1 MERNMDIQSLFS
13 LTGRIALVTGGSRG
27 IGKMFVEGLLAAGC
41 ARVYISA
48 RKVEQMQET
57 IDEFGAD
64 ADGNPRVIGIPADL
78 SQMDG
83 MQALADEM
91 ARREARLDILINNAG
106 AAWGQPY
113 LEFSEAG
120 WHRTMDLNVK
130 TPFFLTQ
137 KLHNLL
143 VAGGKSGHP
152 AKVIHVSSIDGQRI
166 NPWETYAYQA
176 SKAGVIQLTRRMAA
190 RLIHDNIIVTSIAPG
205 AFASEMNK
213 AAKNAPNA
221 SAALIPAKRIGSPED
236 MAAAAIYL
244 CSRAGDYVVGET
256 LTVDGGVVNAA
267 LPGMFNDPA
276 G

>member
-1 MERNMDIQSLFS
+1 MDIKSLFG
-13 LTGRIALVTGGSRG
+13 LDGRVALVTGGSRG

-48 RKVEQMQET
+48 RKADQMQET

-64 ADGNPRVIGIPADL
+64 KVIGIPADL

-83 MQALADEM
+83 MVALADAMKE
-91 ARREARLDILINNAG
+91 REDKLDILINNAG

-137 KLHNLL
+137 KLHDLL
-143 VAGGKSGHP
+143 VAGGKGDHP
-152 AKVIHVSSIDGQRI
+152 AKVIHVSSIDGLRI
-166 NPWETYAYQA
+166 NPWETYPYQA
-176 SKAGVIQLTRRMAA
+176 SKAAVIQLTRRMAA
-190 RLIHDNIIVTSIAPG
+190 RLIQDNIVVTSIAPG
-205 AFASEMNK
+205 AFPSEMNK
-213 AAKNAPNA
+213 AAKNAPDA
-221 SAALIPAKRIGSPED
+221 SAAMIPSKRVGTKED

-244 CSRAGDYVVGET
+244 CSRAGDYVVGDT
-256 LTVDGGVVNAA
+256 VCVDGGVVNAA
-267 LPGMFNDPA
+267 LPSMFNDPA

>member
-1 MERNMDIQSLFS
+1 MDLQSLFS
-13 LTGRIALVTGGSRG
+13 LEGRIALVTGGSRG

-48 RKVEQMQET
+48 RKADQMQAT

-64 ADGNPRVIGIPADL
+64 RVIGIPADL

-83 MQALADEM
+83 MVALANELK
-91 ARREARLDILINNAG
+91 ARESRLDILINNAG

-137 KLHNLL
+137 KLHDLL
-143 VAGGKSGHP
+143 VEGGKQGHP

-176 SKAGVIQLTRRMAA
+176 SKAAVIQLTRRMAA
-190 RLIHDNIIVTSIAPG
+190 RLIRDNIVVSSIAPG
-205 AFASEMNK
+205 AFPSEMNR
-213 AAKNAPNA
+213 AAKDAPDA
-221 SAALIPAKRIGSPED
+221 SASGIPAKRIGTAED

-244 CSRAGDYVVGET
+244 ASRAGDYVVGET
-256 LTVDGGVVNAA
+256 LTVDGGVVNAL
-267 LPGMFNDPA
+267 LPNHFADPA
-276 G
+276 GGGH

>member
-1 MERNMDIQSLFS
+1 MDIQSLFS
-13 LTGRIALVTGGSRG
+13 LEGRIALVTGGSRG

-48 RKVEQMQET
+48 RKADQMQAT

-64 ADGNPRVIGIPADL
+64 RVIGIPADL

-83 MQALADEM
+83 MVALANELK
-91 ARREARLDILINNAG
+91 ARERHLDILINNAG

-137 KLHNLL
+137 KLHDLL
-143 VAGGKSGHP
+143 VAGGKQGHP

-190 RLIHDNIIVTSIAPG
+190 RLIQDNIVVSSIAPG
-205 AFASEMNK
+205 AFPSEMNK
-213 AAKNAPNA
+213 AAKDAPDA
-221 SAALIPAKRIGSPED
+221 SASGIPAKRIGTAED

-256 LTVDGGVVNAA
+256 LTVDGGVVNAL
-267 LPGMFNDPA
+267 LPNHFADPA
-276 G
+276 GKG

>member
-1 MERNMDIQSLFS
+1 MDLTSLFS
-13 LTGRIALVTGGSRG
+13 LEGRVALVTGGSRG

-57 IDEFGAD
+57 IAEFGED
-64 ADGNPRVIGIPADL
+64 KVFGIPADL

-83 MQALADEM
+83 MVALAEEM
-91 ARREARLDILINNAG
+91 AKREEKLDILINNAG

-113 LEFSEAG
+113 LEFNEAG

-137 KLHNLL
+137 KLHDLL
-143 VAGGKSGHP
+143 VAGGAGDHP

-190 RLIHDNIIVTSIAPG
+190 RLIQDNIIVTSIAPG
-205 AFASEMNK
+205 AFPSEMNK
-213 AAKNAPNA
+213 AAKSAPDA
-221 SAALIPAKRIGSPED
+221 SAAMIPSKRIGTAED

-256 LTVDGGVVNAA
+256 LTVDGGVVNAS
-267 LPGMFNDPA
+267 LPSIFNDPA

>member
-1 MERNMDIQSLFS
+1 MDLTSLFS
-13 LTGRIALVTGGSRG
+13 LEGRVALVTGGSRG

-64 ADGNPRVIGIPADL
+64 KVIGISADL

-91 ARREARLDILINNAG
+91 EAREEKLDILINNAG

-113 LEFSEAG
+113 LEFNEAG

-143 VAGGKSGHP
+143 VAAGKGDHP

-190 RLIHDNIIVTSIAPG
+190 ELIKYNIVVSTIAPG

-213 AAKNAPNA
+213 AAKNAPDA
-221 SAALIPAKRIGSPED
+221 SASMIPAKRIGSAED

-256 LTVDGGVVNAA
+256 LTVDGGVVNAS
-267 LPGMFNDPA
+267 LPMMFNDPGGA
-276 G
+276 GKTGG

>member
-1 MERNMDIQSLFS
+1 MMDVQKLFS
-13 LTGRIALVTGGSRG
+13 LDGRIALVTGGSRG

-48 RKVEQMQET
+48 RKVEQMEET
-57 IDEFGAD
+57 VEEFGAD
-64 ADGNPRVIGIPADL
+64 KVIGIPADL

-83 MQALADEM
+83 IVALADAMKE
-91 ARREARLDILINNAG
+91 REEKLDILINNAG
-106 AAWGQPY
+106 AAWGQDY
-113 LEFSEAG
+113 LEFTEAG

-137 KLHNLL
+137 KLHDLL
-143 VAGGKSGHP
+143 VAGGKGDHP

-166 NPWETYAYQA
+166 NPWETYPYQA
-176 SKAGVIQLTRRMAA
+176 SKAAVIQLTRRMAA
-190 RLIHDNIIVTSIAPG
+190 RLIDDNIIVTSIAPG

-213 AAKNAPNA
+213 AAKHAPDA
-221 SAALIPAKRIGSPED
+221 SAARIPAKRIGSKED

-244 CSRAGDYVVGET
+244 CSRAGDYVIGDTV
-256 LTVDGGVVNAA
+256 TVDGGVVNAA
-267 LPGMFNDPA
+267 LPASFSDPA

>member
-1 MERNMDIQSLFS
+1 MGKHMDLNSLFS
-13 LTGRIALVTGGSRG
+13 LEGRVALVTGGSRG

-48 RKVEQMQET
+48 RKVEQMNET
-57 IDEFGAD
+57 IAEFGKD
-64 ADGNPRVIGIPADL
+64 KVIGIPADL

-91 ARREARLDILINNAG
+91 KNREDKLDILINNAG

-113 LEFSEAG
+113 LEFNEAG

-137 KLHNLL
+137 KLHDLL
-143 VAGGKSGHP
+143 VAAGKSGHP
-152 AKVIHVSSIDGQRI
+152 AKVIHVSSIDGQKI

-176 SKAGVIQLTRRMAA
+176 SKAAVIQLTRRMAA
-190 RLIHDNIIVTSIAPG
+190 RLIQDNIIVTSIAPG

-213 AAKNAPNA
+213 AAKNAPEA
-221 SAALIPAKRIGSPED
+221 SASMIPARRIGTAED

-244 CSRAGDYVVGET
+244 CSRAGDYVVGDT
-256 LTVDGGVVNAA
+256 LTVDGGVVNAS
-267 LPGMFNDPA
+267 LPNMFNDPS

>member
-1 MERNMDIQSLFS
+1 MDIQSLFG
-13 LTGRIALVTGGSRG
+13 LDGRIALVTGGSRG

-48 RKVEQMQET
+48 RKVEQMDET
-57 IDEFGAD
+57 IAEFGED
-64 ADGNPRVIGIPADL
+64 RVIGIPADL

-83 MQALADEM
+83 IKTLAEEM
-91 ARREARLDILINNAG
+91 ANREDRLDILINNAG

-113 LEFSEAG
+113 LEFNEAG

-137 KLHNLL
+137 QLHDLL
-143 VAGGKSGHP
+143 VAAGKGDHP

-190 RLIHDNIIVTSIAPG
+190 RLILDNIVVSSIAPG

-213 AAKNAPNA
+213 AAKHAPDT
-221 SAALIPAKRIGSPED
+221 SAAVVPAGRIGSPED

-267 LPGMFNDPA
+267 LPSMFNDPA
-276 G
+276 GGGHTSG

>member
-1 MERNMDIQSLFS
+1 MDIQSLFS
-13 LTGRIALVTGGSRG
+13 LEGRIALVTGGSRG

-41 ARVYISA
+41 AKVYISA
-48 RKVEQMQET
+48 RKRDQMQDT
-57 IDEFGAD
+57 IDQFGAD
-64 ADGNPRVIGIPADL
+64 RVIGIPADL

-83 MQALADEM
+83 MVSLANELK
-91 ARREARLDILINNAG
+91 ARETRLDILINNAG

-137 KLHNLL
+137 KLHDLL
-143 VAGGKSGHP
+143 VAGGKAGHP

-176 SKAGVIQLTRRMAA
+176 SKAAVIQLTRRMAA
-190 RLIHDNIIVTSIAPG
+190 RLIQDNIVVSSIAPG
-205 AFASEMNK
+205 AFPSEMNK
-213 AAKNAPNA
+213 AAKDAPDA
-221 SAALIPAKRIGSPED
+221 SASGIPAKRIGTAED

-256 LTVDGGVVNAA
+256 LTVDGGVVNAL
-267 LPGMFNDPA
+267 LPNHFADPA
-276 G
+276 GGGH

>member
-1 MERNMDIQSLFS
+1 MDIQSLFS
-13 LTGRIALVTGGSRG
+13 LEGRVALVTGGSRG

-41 ARVYISA
+41 PRVYISA
-48 RKVEQMQET
+48 RKIDQMQET
-57 IDEFGAD
+57 IAEFGED
-64 ADGNPRVIGIPADL
+64 AEGNSRVIGIPADL

-83 MQALADEM
+83 IQSLADEM
-91 ARREARLDILINNAG
+91 AKREDKLDILINNAG

-113 LEFSEAG
+113 LEFNEAG

-137 KLHNLL
+137 KLHDLL
-143 VAGGKSGHP
+143 VAAGKGDHP

-190 RLIHDNIIVTSIAPG
+190 RLIEDNIVVSSIAPG

-213 AAKNAPNA
+213 AAKNAPDA
-221 SAALIPAKRIGSPED
+221 SASIIPAKRIGTKED

-244 CSRAGDYVVGET
+244 CSRAGDYIVGDT
-256 LTVDGGVVNAA
+256 VTVDGGIVNAA
-267 LPGMFNDPA
+267 LPSMFNDPA

>member
-1 MERNMDIQSLFS
+1 MDIQSLFS
-13 LTGRIALVTGGSRG
+13 LEGRIALVTGGSRG

-48 RKVEQMQET
+48 RKADQMQET
-57 IDEFGAD
+57 IDQFGAD
-64 ADGNPRVIGIPADL
+64 RVIGIPADL

-83 MQALADEM
+83 MVALANELK
-91 ARREARLDILINNAG
+91 ARESRLDILINNAG

-137 KLHNLL
+137 KLHDLL
-143 VAGGKSGHP
+143 VAGGQGGHP

-176 SKAGVIQLTRRMAA
+176 SKAAVIQLTRRMAA
-190 RLIHDNIIVTSIAPG
+190 RLIQDNIVVTSIAPG
-205 AFASEMNK
+205 AFPSEMNK
-213 AAKNAPNA
+213 AAKDAPDA
-221 SAALIPAKRIGSPED
+221 SASGIPAKRIGTAED

-256 LTVDGGVVNAA
+256 LTVDGGVVNAL
-267 LPGMFNDPA
+267 LPNHFADP
-276 G
+276 GGKG

>member
-1 MERNMDIQSLFS
+1 MNIQDLFS
-13 LTGRIALVTGGSRG
+13 LDGRVALVTGGSRG

-57 IDEFGAD
+57 IAHFGED
-64 ADGNPRVIGIPADL
+64 KVFGIPADL

-83 MQALADEM
+83 IESLVAELSQ
-91 ARREARLDILINNAG
+91 REEKLDILINNAG

-113 LEFSEAG
+113 LEFNEAG

-137 KLHNLL
+137 KLHDLL
-143 VAGGKSGHP
+143 VAAGKGDHP
-152 AKVIHVSSIDGQRI
+152 AKVIHVSSIDGQKI

-190 RLIHDNIIVTSIAPG
+190 RLVQDNIIVTSIAPG

-213 AAKNAPNA
+213 AAKNAPDA
-221 SAALIPAKRIGSPED
+221 SASIIPAKRIGSAED

-244 CSRAGDYVVGET
+244 CSRAGDYVIGET

-267 LPGMFNDPA
+267 MPMAFNDPA
-276 G
+276 GG

>member
-1 MERNMDIQSLFS
+1 MHLNSLFG
-13 LTGRIALVTGGSRG
+13 LDGRVALVTGGSRG
-27 IGKMFVEGLLAAGC
+27 IGRMFVEGLLAAGC

-48 RKVEQMQET
+48 RKVEQMEDT
-57 IDEFGAD
+57 IAALGAD
-64 ADGNPRVIGIPADL
+64 RVIGIPADL

-83 MQALADEM
+83 MEHLANEI
-91 ARREARLDILINNAG
+91 ANRETRLDILINNAG
-106 AAWGQPY
+106 AAWGQPF

-137 KLHNLL
+137 KLHGLL
-143 VAGGKSGHP
+143 AAAATADRP

-176 SKAGVIQLTRRMAA
+176 SKAGLIQLTRRMAA
-190 RLIHDNIIVTSIAPG
+190 RLIQDNIVVSSIAPG
-205 AFASEMNK
+205 AFPSEMNR
-213 AAKNAPNA
+213 AAKDAPDA
-221 SAALIPAKRIGSPED
+221 SAAGIPAKRIGTAED

-256 LTVDGGVVNAA
+256 LTVDGGVVNAH
-267 LPGMFNDPA
+267 LPSHFADP
-276 G
+276 GGKG

>member
-1 MERNMDIQSLFS
+1 MMDVAKLFS
-13 LTGRIALVTGGSRG
+13 LEGRVALVTGGSRG

-64 ADGNPRVIGIPADL
+64 KVIGVPADL
-78 SQMDG
+78 SQMEG
-83 MQALADEM
+83 MDTLAN
-91 ARREARLDILINNAG
+91 AIRENESKLDILINNAG
-106 AAWGQPY
+106 AAWGQDY
-113 LEFSEAG
+113 LEFTEAG

-137 KLHNLL
+137 KLHDLL
-143 VAGGKSGHP
+143 VAAASAEQP
-152 AKVIHVSSIDGQRI
+152 AKVIHVSSIDGLRI
-166 NPWETYAYQA
+166 NPWETYPYQA
-176 SKAGVIQLTRRMAA
+176 SKAAVIQLTKRMAA
-190 RLIHDNIIVTSIAPG
+190 RLIKDNIICTSIAPG

-213 AAKNAPNA
+213 AAKNAPDS
-221 SAALIPAKRIGSPED
+221 SAKIIPSKRIGTPED

-244 CSRAGDYVVGET
+244 CSRAGDYVVGT
-256 LTVDGGVVNAA
+256 TIPVDGGIVNAA
-267 LPGMFNDPA
+267 LPDLFNDPS

>member
-1 MERNMDIQSLFS
+1 MMDMNALFG
-13 LTGRIALVTGGSRG
+13 LNGRVALVTGGSRG
-27 IGKMFVEGLLAAGC
+27 IGKMFVEGLLSAGC
-41 ARVYISA
+41 SRVYISA

-57 IDEFGAD
+57 IAEFGED
-64 ADGNPRVIGIPADL
+64 KVIGIPADL

-83 MQALADEM
+83 IQSLADEM
-91 ARREARLDILINNAG
+91 TKREEKLDILINNAG

-137 KLHNLL
+137 KLHDLL
-143 VAGGKSGHP
+143 VAGGRGDHP

-166 NPWETYAYQA
+166 NPWETYPYQA
-176 SKAGVIQLTRRMAA
+176 SKAAVIQLTKRMAA
-190 RLIHDNIIVTSIAPG
+190 RLIQDNIIVTSIAPG
-205 AFASEMNK
+205 AFPSEMNK
-213 AAKNAPNA
+213 AAKNAPDA
-221 SAALIPAKRIGSPED
+221 SAAMIPSKRVGTKED

-244 CSRAGDYVVGET
+244 CSRAGDYVVGDT
-256 LTVDGGVVNAA
+256 VTVDGGVVNAS
-267 LPGMFNDPA
+267 LPSMFNDPA

>member
-1 MERNMDIQSLFS
+1 MDLKSLFS
-13 LTGRIALVTGGSRG
+13 LEGRVALVTGGSRG
-27 IGKMFVEGLLAAGC
+27 IGRMFVEGLLAAGC

-48 RKVEQMQET
+48 RKVEQMEDT
-57 IDEFGAD
+57 IAAFGAD
-64 ADGNPRVIGIPADL
+64 KVIGIPADL

-83 MQALADEM
+83 MQFLADEL
-91 ARREARLDILINNAG
+91 AKREQKLDILINNAG

-137 KLHNLL
+137 KLHGLL
-143 VAGGKSGHP
+143 TAAATPERP

-176 SKAGVIQLTRRMAA
+176 SKAGLIQLTRRMAA
-190 RLIHDNIIVTSIAPG
+190 RLIQDNIVVSSIAPG
-205 AFASEMNK
+205 AFPSEMNK
-213 AAKNAPNA
+213 AAKNAPDA
-221 SAALIPAKRIGSPED
+221 SAAGIPAKRIGTAED

-256 LTVDGGVVNAA
+256 LTVDGGVVNAH
-267 LPGMFNDPA
+267 LPSHFADP
-276 G
+276 GGKG